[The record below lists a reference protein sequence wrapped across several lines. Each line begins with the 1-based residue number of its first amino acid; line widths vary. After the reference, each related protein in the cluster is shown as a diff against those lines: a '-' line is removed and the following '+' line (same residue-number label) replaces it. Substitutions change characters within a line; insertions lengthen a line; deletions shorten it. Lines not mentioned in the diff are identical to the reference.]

1 MSVQVENIV
10 EDNDGGRLM
19 FNIRGVETCVV
30 NSLRRTCLSN
40 INCLVFKGFPHNESS
55 INIIKNTTNFNN
67 EYLKH
72 RISCIPIMNS
82 NDSEYNQFKEN
93 YKISIDIKNK
103 KGSQEKVYVTT
114 EDIVLVNKHSGENI
128 NSEIIDNL
136 FPRDPISGDYILLC
150 VLYPNYNIG
159 DNEIEELVLEA
170 EFEIGCAEENSCWN
184 VVHNCTY
191 EFLRDESEI
200 SKVMNNI
207 KDKGEKEDFK
217 NLDAQRIYFKNEYKM
232 TVESLGIFKNR
243 EIMIK
248 SCQYII
254 DKLKL
259 IIQYTKD
266 NELAKIQTKDE
277 YISDSNDGTRS
288 NEELLEEQ
296 QLYCKIY
303 TEEEF
308 FVFELK
314 EDDYTI
320 GKLIEIYLYNNYK
333 ELLNFVGFKK
343 NHPSKPSAHIYI
355 HYKTDQKNK
364 QIIFY
369 HIRNTAQYLQEIIFK
384 DIQSSFISN

>member
-10 EDNDGGRLM
+10 EDTDGRLM

-30 NSLRRTCLSN
+30 NSLRRVCLSN

-72 RISCIPIMNS
+72 RISCIPIMND
-82 NDSEYNQFKEN
+82 NDSEYTQFKEN
-93 YKISIDIKNK
+93 YKILINVKNK
-103 KGSQEKVYVTT
+103 KGNQEKVYVTT
-114 EDIVLVNKHSGENI
+114 EDIILVNKHTGEKI
-128 NSEIIDNL
+128 NSDLTQNL

-150 VLYPNYNIG
+150 VLYPNYNIS
-159 DNEIEELVLEA
+159 DDEVEELVLEA
-170 EFEIGCAEENSCWN
+170 EFDIGCAQENSCWN

-191 EFLRDESEI
+191 EFLRNEAEI
-200 SKVMNNI
+200 AKVMNTI
-207 KDKGEKEDFK
+207 DDKSEKEDFK

-232 TVESLGIFKNR
+232 TVESLGIFTNR
-243 EIMIK
+243 EIMNK

-254 DKLKL
+254 DKLRL

-266 NELAKIQTKDE
+266 NELATIQTKEE
-277 YISDSNDGTRS
+277 YISTSNDGTRS
-288 NEELLEEQ
+288 NEELAEEQ
-296 QLYCKIY
+296 DTYCKIY

-314 EDDYTI
+314 EDDFTI
-320 GKLIEIYLYNNYK
+320 GKLIEIYLYNSYK
-333 ELLNFVGFKK
+333 ELLDFVGFKK
-343 NHPSKPSAHIYI
+343 NHPSTPSAHIYI
-355 HYKTDQKNK
+355 HYKTVQKNK

-369 HIRNTAQYLQEIIFK
+369 HIRNTAQYIEEIIFR